1 MKNSA
6 PYLYANTKQRKN
18 EESFGGYLKKK
29 NCMFPNCAEAVD
41 V

>member
-18 EESFGGYLKKK
+18 EESFGGYFKKK
-29 NCMFPNCAEAVD
+29 KLYVPKLRRGS
-41 V
+41 